1 LSVEH
6 LNIYNKQT
14 RRTHTNYL
22 DNMIQF
28 VVRVYELQRANEI
41 TFQIIILHF
50 HVVNLSLA
58 GFSFIC
64 KLHHAEPMSKNV
76 LY

>member
-1 LSVEH
+1 
-6 LNIYNKQT
+6 
-14 RRTHTNYL
+14 
-22 DNMIQF
+22 MIQF